1 MLVLGIETSTPAA
14 SVTIGSEQ
22 GIIASSLVTRGASA
36 SDFLLPAIEFLMDQ
50 TGLSYRNLSAI
61 AVGLGPGL
69 FTGMRVGVATAKTL
83 AQSLSTPI
91 VGASSLDL
99 LAFDVRYS
107 DKLICPVLDAKRK
120 EVFFAFYRQVPGGI
134 TRETKYMVGSPDRL
148 VAEIQSSGEDFL
160 LVGNGALLYSEELD
174 GLDKVEFGSMAYAF
188 PRAAS
193 LVELSIPRLF
203 REEYDRLFDI
213 EPLYMRRSDAEINWE
228 KKMRRGTA

>member
-22 GIIASSLVTRGASA
+22 GIIGSCLVSRGVSHG
-36 SDFLLPAIEFLMDQ
+36 SFILPAVEFLMKEAD
-50 TGLSYRNLSAI
+50 LSYRNLSAI

-69 FTGMRVGVATAKTL
+69 YTGLRVGVATAKTL
-83 AQSLSTPI
+83 AQALSVPI
-91 VGASSLDL
+91 IGVSSLDL

-107 DKLICPVLDAKRK
+107 NKLICPVIDAKRK

-134 TRETKYMVGSPDRL
+134 TRESSYVVGSPERL
-148 VAEIQSSGEDFL
+148 LAEMEGSKDDFL
-160 LVGNGALLYSEELD
+160 LVGNGALLYRDRLD
-174 GLDKVEFGSMAYAF
+174 GAHKVEFGSMANAF

-193 LVELSIPRLF
+193 LVELALPRLY
-203 REEYDRLFDI
+203 REDYDRLFDL

-228 KKMRRGTA
+228 KKAAGNN

>member
-22 GIIASSLVTRGASA
+22 GIIGSCLVSRGATHGS
-36 SDFLLPAIEFLMDQ
+36 FLLPAIEFLMKESRL
-50 TGLSYRNLSAI
+50 TYRNLSAV

-83 AQSLSTPI
+83 AQALSVPI
-91 VGASSLDL
+91 IGVSSLDL

-107 DKLICPVLDAKRK
+107 DKLICPVVDAKRK

-134 TRETKYMVGSPDRL
+134 ARETGYVVGSPERL
-148 VAEIQSSGEDFL
+148 LAEMEGSREEFL
-160 LVGNGALLYSEELD
+160 LVGNGALLYRNRLED
-174 GLDKVEFGSMAYAF
+174 ARKAEFGSMANAF

-193 LVELSIPRLF
+193 LVELALPRLY
-203 REEYDRLFDI
+203 REDFDRLFDM
-213 EPLYMRRSDAEINWE
+213 EPHYMRRSDAEINWDN
-228 KKMRRGTA
+228 KV

>member
-22 GIIASSLVTRGASA
+22 GIIGSCLVSRGASHG
-36 SDFLLPAIEFLMDQ
+36 SFILPAVEFLMKEAD
-50 TGLSYRNLSAI
+50 LSYRNLSAI

-83 AQSLSTPI
+83 SQALSVPI
-91 VGASSLDL
+91 IGVSSLDL

-107 DKLICPVLDAKRK
+107 DKLICPVIDAKRK

-134 TRETKYMVGSPDRL
+134 TREGSYVVGSPERL
-148 VAEIQSSGEDFL
+148 LAEVEGMKDDFL
-160 LVGNGALLYSEELD
+160 MVGNGALLYRSRLE
-174 GLDKVEFGSMAYAF
+174 GANKVEFGSMANAF

-193 LVELSIPRLF
+193 LVELALPRLF
-203 REEYDRLFDI
+203 REDFDRMFDL
-213 EPLYMRRSDAEINWE
+213 EPLYMRRSDAEINWDR
-228 KKMRRGTA
+228 KALGA